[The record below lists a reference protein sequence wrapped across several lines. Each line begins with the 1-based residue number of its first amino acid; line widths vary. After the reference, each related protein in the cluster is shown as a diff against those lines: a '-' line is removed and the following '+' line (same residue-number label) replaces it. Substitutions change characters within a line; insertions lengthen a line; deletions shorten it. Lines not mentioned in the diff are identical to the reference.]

1 MKRSTARQI
10 AVRLCYMVSENPV
23 TAEEALEQ
31 VFDPEYYASLAKEDS
46 CFAEDPASQREYIDT
61 IISGIVTHNAELDS
75 YVMQYAVGWKFDRIS
90 RTALAVMKVA
100 MYEIL
105 YMPEIPV
112 SVSVNEAVELAKQFE
127 DESTVSFING
137 ILGSFV
143 RKELQP

>member
-23 TAEEALEQ
+23 TAEEALSQ
-31 VFDPEYYASLAKEDS
+31 VFEPEYYASLAKEDP
-46 CFAEDPASQREYIDT
+46 CFSEDPGSQREYIDT
-61 IISGIVTHNAELDS
+61 VVSGIVTHNAELDS

-100 MYEIL
+100 MYEML

-112 SVSVNEAVELAKQFE
+112 SVSVNEAVELARQFE
-127 DESTVSFING
+127 DEATVSFING
-137 ILGSFV
+137 ILGSFS

>member
-1 MKRSTARQI
+1 MKRNTARQI

-23 TAEEALEQ
+23 TAEEALAQ
-31 VFDPEYYASLAKEDS
+31 VFDPEYYASLAREDP
-46 CFAEDPASQREYIDT
+46 CFAEDPGGQREYIDT
-61 IISGIVTHNAELDS
+61 VVSGVVTHNAELDS

-105 YMPEIPV
+105 YMPDIPV
-112 SVSVNEAVELAKQFE
+112 NVSVNEAVEMARQFE
-127 DESTVSFING
+127 DEPTVSFING

-143 RKELQP
+143 RKETQP